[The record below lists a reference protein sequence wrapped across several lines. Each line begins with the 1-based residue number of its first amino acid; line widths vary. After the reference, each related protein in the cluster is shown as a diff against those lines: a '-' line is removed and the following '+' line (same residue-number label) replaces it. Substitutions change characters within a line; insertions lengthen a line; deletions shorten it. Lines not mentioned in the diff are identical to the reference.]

1 MHCRILRSVSESW
14 INYFMVCIYVRSRK
28 YIELSSFIYT
38 LDSESSRFI
47 PDLSSLFR
55 WVLKMKNA
63 VLLGKVS
70 LMWNIITIAH
80 LVMIYNSEL
89 LFVFPLNCNIISLFL
104 PQVYHAVSYNYDSC
118 ELKQKL
124 SISASELFQQNNYLI

>member
-1 MHCRILRSVSESW
+1 MYAL
-14 INYFMVCIYVRSRK
+14 NM
-28 YIELSSFIYT
+28 SFKIT
-38 LDSESSRFI
+38 FRNKLMITFI
-47 PDLSSLFR
+47 
-55 WVLKMKNA
+55 A
-63 VLLGKVS
+63 
-70 LMWNIITIAH
+70 
-80 LVMIYNSEL
+80 SEL